1 MSGEVLIERVRGACD
16 EAARLVNDPALQAEL
31 QAVRERVDG
40 PLRVAIAGRIKA
52 GKSTL
57 LNALVGERLAATD
70 AGECTRIV
78 TWYREGIGYRAIA
91 EMSDGAVRELEFQRP
106 EGGALCLMLDGV
118 RADDVDRLVVDW
130 PSSAL
135 RRATLIDTPGL
146 ASLDDSTSARTRAF
160 LAMESE
166 NGSEADAVIYLMRH
180 LHRRDADF
188 LDAFKD
194 RSLANVSPVNA
205 VAVLSRADE
214 IGAGRVD
221 AMTSADR
228 IAQRYEGD
236 ERIGALCIGVIP
248 VAGLVAETGY
258 TLQEQEFAHLKTVA
272 QLPDDQL
279 DLLLLSTERFS
290 GSALSALPVDVRHRL
305 LVRLGM
311 FGVRYSVDAIRE
323 GRVKTATDLANA
335 LIEVSGLGELRRVID
350 GHFLPRAT
358 TLKGRSALSSLRRL
372 ARLISS
378 KDPAASQQIEATVE
392 AIEASAHEFAELRL
406 AHLVLSGAVT
416 FSDEEVDEARRM
428 TAGGDARTRLG
439 LDSGAAATDVQ
450 AAALAGVER
459 WRTRGA
465 SPMATPTLRDAAEVM
480 ARSYEGLYLESRES
494 APSVS

>member
-1 MSGEVLIERVRGACD
+1 MTAVALIDRIRGACE
-16 EAARLVNDPALQAEL
+16 EAARLVTDPALQAEL
-31 QAVRERVDG
+31 QAVRDRVDG

-78 TWYREGIGYRAIA
+78 TWYREGIGYRAVA
-91 EMSDGAVRELEFQRP
+91 EMHDGAVRELEFQRP
-106 EGGALCLMLDGV
+106 DGALCLMLDGL

-166 NGSEADAVIYLMRH
+166 HGSEADAVIYLMRH

-194 RSLANVSPVNA
+194 RELANVSPVNA

-214 IGAGRVD
+214 IGAGRLD
-221 AMTSADR
+221 AMTSAEK
-228 IAQRYEGD
+228 IAHRYEDD
-236 ERIGALCIGVIP
+236 ERIAALCIGVVP

-311 FGVRYSVDAIRE
+311 FGVRYSVDSIRA

-335 LIEVSGLGELRRVID
+335 LVEVSGLAELRRIID

-372 ARLISS
+372 ARQAAA
-378 KDPAASQQIEATVE
+378 KDPGAAQQIEATVE

-406 AHLVLSGAVT
+406 AHLVLSGAVK

-428 TAGGDARTRLG
+428 TSGGDARARLG
-439 LDSGAAATDVQ
+439 LAADAPAGDVQ

-480 ARSYEGLYLESRES
+480 ARSYEGLYLESREG

>member
-1 MSGEVLIERVRGACD
+1 MSTPALIDRVRAACD
-16 EAARLVNDPALQAEL
+16 EASRLVADPALQAEL
-31 QAVRERVDG
+31 QQVRERVDG

-78 TWYREGIGYRAIA
+78 TWYREGIGYRAVA
-91 EMSDGAVRELEFQRP
+91 EMHDGAVRELEFQRP
-106 EGGALCLMLDGV
+106 EGALCLMLDGL

-214 IGAGRVD
+214 IGAGRLD
-221 AMTSADR
+221 AMTSAEK
-228 IAQRYEGD
+228 IAERYEDD
-236 ERIGALCIGVIP
+236 ERIAALCIGVVP

-311 FGVRYSVDAIRE
+311 FGVRYSVDSIRE

-335 LIEVSGLGELRRVID
+335 LVEVSGLAELRRIID
-350 GHFLPRAT
+350 GHFLPRST

-372 ARLISS
+372 ARQIAA
-378 KDPAASQQIEATVE
+378 KDPAAAQQIESTVE

-406 AHLVLSGAVT
+406 AHLVLSGAVK
-416 FSDEEVDEARRM
+416 FSDDEIDEARRM
-428 TAGGDARTRLG
+428 TSGGDAHQRLG
-439 LDSGAAATDVQ
+439 LGPDAVATDVQ

-480 ARSYEGLYLESRES
+480 ARSYEGLYLESRENAS
-494 APSVS
+494 SVS

>member
-1 MSGEVLIERVRGACD
+1 MTATLSDRVRAVCD
-16 EAARLVNDPALQAEL
+16 EAARVVQDPALSAEVS
-31 QAVRERVDG
+31 AIRDRAEG

-78 TWYREGIGYRAIA
+78 TWYREGIGYRAAA
-91 EMSDGAVRELEFQRP
+91 EMRDGVVRELEFQRP
-106 EGGALCLMLDGV
+106 EGALCLMLDGL
-118 RADDVDRLVVDW
+118 RADDVGRLIVDW

-146 ASLDDSTSARTRAF
+146 ASLDDSTSARTREF
-160 LAMESE
+160 LATEGE
-166 NGSEADAVIYLMRH
+166 HGSEADAVIYLMRH

-214 IGAGRVD
+214 IGAGRLD
-221 AMTSADR
+221 AMTSAER
-228 IAQRYEGD
+228 IAERYESD
-236 ERIGALCIGVIP
+236 ERISALCIGVVP

-258 TLQEQEFAHLKTVA
+258 TLQESEFAHLRTVS

-290 GSALSALPVDVRHRL
+290 GSALSVLPVDVRHRL

-311 FGVRYSVDAIRE
+311 FGVRFSIDAIRK
-323 GRVKTATDLANA
+323 GSVSTATDLANA
-335 LIEVSGLGELRRVID
+335 LVEVSGLAELRRIIE
-350 GHFLPRAT
+350 GHFLPRSS
-358 TLKGRSALSSLRRL
+358 TLKARSALSSLRRL
-372 ARLISS
+372 ARGM
-378 KDPAASQQIEATVE
+378 AARDAAAAQQLEVAVE

-406 AHLVLSGAVT
+406 AHLVLSGAVR

-428 TAGGDARTRLG
+428 TAGADIRARLG
-439 LDSGAAATDVQ
+439 LAPESSPADVQ
-450 AAALAGVER
+450 ATALAGVER

-494 APSVS
+494 STVS

>member
-1 MSGEVLIERVRGACD
+1 MSGDAFIERVRGAVD
-16 EAARLVNDPALQAEL
+16 EATRLVTDPALQAEL

-91 EMSDGAVRELEFQRP
+91 EMHDGAVRELEFQRP
-106 EGGALCLMLDGV
+106 EGALVLMLDGV

-146 ASLDDSTSARTRAF
+146 ASLDDSVSARTRQF

-166 NGSEADAVIYLMRH
+166 TGSEADAVIYLMRH

-214 IGAGRVD
+214 IGAGRLD
-221 AMTSADR
+221 AMTSAER
-228 IAQRYEGD
+228 IAQRYEDD
-236 ERIGALCIGVIP
+236 ERIAALCIGVVP

-258 TLQEQEFAHLKTVA
+258 TLQEQEFAHLKTVS

-311 FGVRYSVDAIRE
+311 FGVRYAVDAIRT
-323 GRVKTATDLANA
+323 GQVKTATDLANA
-335 LIEVSGLGELRRVID
+335 LVEVSGLGELRRIID
-350 GHFLPRAT
+350 GHFLPRST
-358 TLKGRSALSSLRRL
+358 TLKGRSALSALRRL
-372 ARLISS
+372 ARQAAA
-378 KDPAASQQIEATVE
+378 KEPAAAQQIDATVE

-406 AHLVLSGAVT
+406 AHLVLSGAVK
-416 FSDEEVDEARRM
+416 FSDEEIDEARRM
-428 TAGGDARTRLG
+428 TSGGDARARMGLG
-439 LDSGAAATDVQ
+439 PDAAVEAVQ
-450 AAALAGVER
+450 AAALSGVER

-465 SPMATPTLRDAAEVM
+465 SPMATPTLRDACEVM
-480 ARSYEGLYLESRES
+480 ARSYEGLYLESREN

>member
-1 MSGEVLIERVRGACD
+1 MSGEALIDRVRGACD
-16 EAARLVNDPALQAEL
+16 EAARLVTDPALQAEL
-31 QAVRERVDG
+31 QAIRERADG

-91 EMSDGAVRELEFQRP
+91 QMLDGAVRELEFQRP
-106 EGGALCLMLDGV
+106 EGALRLMLDGL
-118 RADDVDRLVVDW
+118 RADDVGRLVVDW

-160 LAMESE
+160 LAMEGE

-194 RSLANVSPVNA
+194 RELANVSPVNA

-214 IGAGRVD
+214 IGAGRLD
-221 AMTSADR
+221 AMTSAEK
-228 IAQRYEGD
+228 IAQRYEDD
-236 ERIGALCIGVIP
+236 ERIAALCIGVIP

-258 TLQEQEFAHLKTVA
+258 TFQEQEFAHLKAVA

-335 LIEVSGLGELRRVID
+335 LVEVSGLAELRRVID

-358 TLKGRSALSSLRRL
+358 TLKGRSALSALRRL
-372 ARLISS
+372 ARQVAV
-378 KDPAASQQIEATVE
+378 KDPAAAQQIDATVE

-406 AHLVLSGAVT
+406 AHLVLSGAVK
-416 FSDEEVDEARRM
+416 FSDEEIDEARRM
-428 TAGGDARTRLG
+428 TAGGDARARLG
-439 LDSGAAATDVQ
+439 LAQDAAAGDVQ

-480 ARSYEGLYLESRES
+480 ARSYEGLYLESREN